1 MALRRRTVLK
11 GLGASALAVSM
22 PLSMP
27 WVARA
32 QTGPMRVGFLTVK
45 TGPLASGGLQMEQGL
60 TLYLKE
66 RNNTLAGRPVQL
78 FTGDSAGAPA
88 VARTKMQELVERD
101 NVSCLIGPL
110 ATAEALAID
119 DYIRDKQ
126 VPTLSVA
133 AAEDM
138 TQRKANPWFCRATS
152 TSAQCSYAMGDYA
165 AKELKYKRVAMIA
178 DDIAYGYELNAGFQ
192 RAFEDAGGKVVQ
204 KLWPPLNAPDY
215 GTYIAQ
221 LKTNVDAIFIGFA
234 GSNGLKF
241 LRQYK
246 EYGGKTPLLGG
257 MTAIDESLL
266 RQMGDEAIGSLS
278 TCWYSAQLDNESN
291 KKLVSG
297 MQRDYK
303 VDPGFYAAATYTN
316 AAVLEAALKQIGGK
330 IEDKDLLI
338 KTLRGIKVDETCRG
352 PVQFDKY
359 GNVVGNIYIRK
370 VEKKGGALVNAVI
383 KTYPN
388 VSQFW
393 TYDPDEFLKRPVY
406 NRESWPENKN
416 LEP

>member
-1 MALRRRTVLK
+1 MRSHRRTVLK
-11 GLGASALAVSM
+11 GLAATAFSVAAPAV
-22 PLSMP
+22 L
-27 WVARA
+27 RA

-60 TLYLKE
+60 TLHLKE
-66 RNNTLAGRPVQL
+66 RNNPLAGRPVQL

-101 NVSCLIGPL
+101 NISCLIGPL

-126 VPTLSVA
+126 IPTLSVA

-138 TQRKANPWFCRATS
+138 TQRKANPWFVRATS

-221 LKTNVDAIFIGFA
+221 LKSNVDAIFIGFA

-246 EYGGKTPLLGG
+246 EYGGKIPALGG

-266 RQMGDEAIGSLS
+266 RQMGDRSE
-278 TCWYSAQLDNESN
+278 E
-291 KKLVSG
+291 
-297 MQRDYK
+297 R
-303 VDPGFYAAATYTN
+303 
-316 AAVLEAALKQIGGK
+316 
-330 IEDKDLLI
+330 
-338 KTLRGIKVDETCRG
+338 RG
-352 PVQFDKY
+352 
-359 GNVVGNIYIRK
+359 
-370 VEKKGGALVNAVI
+370 
-383 KTYPN
+383 
-388 VSQFW
+388 
-393 TYDPDEFLKRPVY
+393 
-406 NRESWPENKN
+406 
-416 LEP
+416 

>member
-1 MALRRRTVLK
+1 MALHRRTVLK
-11 GLGASALAVSM
+11 GVGATALATVA
-22 PLSMP
+22 MP
-27 WVARA
+27 WIARA

-126 VPTLSVA
+126 IPTLSVA

-138 TQRKANPWFCRATS
+138 TQRKANPWFVRATS

-165 AKELKYKRVAMIA
+165 AKELKYKRLAMIA

-246 EYGGKTPLLGG
+246 EYGGKIPLLGG

-266 RQMGDEAIGSLS
+266 RQMGDEALGSLS

-291 KKLVSG
+291 KKLVAG

-316 AAVLEAALKQIGGK
+316 GAVLEAALKQIDGK
-330 IEDKDLLI
+330 IEDKNALI
-338 KTLRGIKVDETCRG
+338 KALRDIKVAETCRG

-370 VEKKGGALVNAVI
+370 VEKKGSALVNAVI

-393 TYDPDEFLKRPVY
+393 TYDAEEFLKKPVY

>member
-1 MALRRRTVLK
+1 MALHRRTVLK
-11 GLGASALAVSM
+11 GVGATALAAVSM
-22 PLSMP
+22 P
-27 WVARA
+27 WVTRA
-32 QTGPMRVGFLTVK
+32 QAGPMRVGFLTVK

-126 VPTLSVA
+126 IPTLSVA

-138 TQRKANPWFCRATS
+138 TQRKANPWFVRATS

-192 RAFEDAGGKVVQ
+192 RTFEDAGGKVVQ

-246 EYGGKTPLLGG
+246 EYGGKIPLLGG

-266 RQMGDEAIGSLS
+266 KQMGDEAIGSLS

-316 AAVLEAALKQIGGK
+316 GAVLEAALKQIDGK
-330 IEDKDLLI
+330 IEDKNALM
-338 KTLRGIKVDETCRG
+338 KALRDIKVAETCRG

-370 VEKKGGALVNAVI
+370 VEKKGSALVNAVI

-393 TYDPDEFLKRPVY
+393 TYDAEEFLKKPVY

>member
-1 MALRRRTVLK
+1 MALHRRTVLK
-11 GLGASALAVSM
+11 GLGAASALGVSA
-22 PLSMP
+22 P

-101 NVSCLIGPL
+101 NISCLIGPL
-110 ATAEALAID
+110 ATAEALAVD

-192 RAFEDAGGKVVQ
+192 RTFEEAGGKVVQ

-221 LKTNVDAIFIGFA
+221 LKSNVDAIFIGFA

-246 EYGGKTPLLGG
+246 EYGGKIPLLGG

-266 RQMGDEAIGSLS
+266 KQMGDEAIGSLS

-291 KKLVSG
+291 KKLVAG

-316 AAVLEAALKQIGGK
+316 GAVLEAALTQIGGK
-330 IEDKDLLI
+330 IEDKEALI
-338 KTLRGIKVDETCRG
+338 KALRGIKVAETCRG
-352 PVQFDKY
+352 PVSFDKY

-370 VEKKGGALVNAVI
+370 VEKKGSALVNSVI

-393 TYDPDEFLKRPVY
+393 TYNADEFLKKPVY

-416 LEP
+416 IEP

>member
-1 MALRRRTVLK
+1 MALHRRTVLK
-11 GLGASALAVSM
+11 GLGASTAAV
-22 PLSMP
+22 SMP

-138 TQRKANPWFCRATS
+138 TQRKANPWFVRATS

-221 LKTNVDAIFIGFA
+221 LKSNVDAIFIGFA

-246 EYGGKTPLLGG
+246 EYGGKIPLLGG

-266 RQMGDEAIGSLS
+266 RQMGDEALGSLS

-291 KKLVSG
+291 KKLVAG

-316 AAVLEAALKQIGGK
+316 GAVLEAALKQIGSK
-330 IEDKDLLI
+330 IEDKDALM
-338 KTLRGIKVDETCRG
+338 KALRAIKVDETCRG

-370 VEKKGGALVNAVI
+370 VEKKGGALVNSVI

-393 TYDPDEFLKRPVY
+393 TYDADEFLKKPVY

>member
-1 MALRRRTVLK
+1 MALHRRTVLK
-11 GLGASALAVSM
+11 GLAASTAA
-22 PLSMP
+22 LSMP

-32 QTGPMRVGFLTVK
+32 QSGPMRVGFLTVK

-101 NVSCLIGPL
+101 NISCLIGPL

-126 VPTLSVA
+126 IPTLSVA

-138 TQRKANPWFCRATS
+138 TQRKANPWFVRTTS

-221 LKTNVDAIFIGFA
+221 LKSNVDAIFIGFA

-241 LRQYK
+241 LRQY
-246 EYGGKTPLLGG
+246 
-257 MTAIDESLL
+257 
-266 RQMGDEAIGSLS
+266 
-278 TCWYSAQLDNESN
+278 
-291 KKLVSG
+291 
-297 MQRDYK
+297 
-303 VDPGFYAAATYTN
+303 
-316 AAVLEAALKQIGGK
+316 
-330 IEDKDLLI
+330 
-338 KTLRGIKVDETCRG
+338 
-352 PVQFDKY
+352 
-359 GNVVGNIYIRK
+359 
-370 VEKKGGALVNAVI
+370 
-383 KTYPN
+383 
-388 VSQFW
+388 
-393 TYDPDEFLKRPVY
+393 
-406 NRESWPENKN
+406 
-416 LEP
+416 

>member
-1 MALRRRTVLK
+1 MALRRRTVLE
-11 GLGASALAVSM
+11 GVGATALLSAI
-22 PLSMP
+22 SMP
-27 WVARA
+27 WVARG

-101 NVSCLIGPL
+101 NVACLIGPL

-126 VPTLSVA
+126 IPTLSVA

-266 RQMGDEAIGSLS
+266 KQMGDEAIGSLS

-291 KKLVSG
+291 KKLVAG

-316 AAVLEAALKQIGGK
+316 AAVLEAALKQINGK

-370 VEKKGGALVNAVI
+370 VEKKGAALVNAVI

-393 TYDPDEFLKRPVY
+393 TYDADEFLKRPVY